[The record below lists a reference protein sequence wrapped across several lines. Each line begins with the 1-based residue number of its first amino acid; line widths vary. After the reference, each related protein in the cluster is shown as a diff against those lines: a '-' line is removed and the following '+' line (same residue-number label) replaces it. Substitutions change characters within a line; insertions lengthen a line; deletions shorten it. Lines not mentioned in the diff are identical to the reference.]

1 MKKRMIL
8 VGYCVNWILGCGDL
22 VAAIGISHCG
32 NSVGCWLIVG
42 YNLILAC
49 GNSDDDKIGSMTAK
63 WIDDGGT
70 RIAMD
75 WLNDDGLVLRYDIG

>member
-1 MKKRMIL
+1 VETRF
-8 VGYCVNWILGCGDL
+8 
-22 VAAIGISHCG
+22 
-32 NSVGCWLIVG
+32 WLKLLWKTDSLTV
-42 YNLILAC
+42 
-49 GNSDDDKIGSMTAK
+49 KIGSMTAK